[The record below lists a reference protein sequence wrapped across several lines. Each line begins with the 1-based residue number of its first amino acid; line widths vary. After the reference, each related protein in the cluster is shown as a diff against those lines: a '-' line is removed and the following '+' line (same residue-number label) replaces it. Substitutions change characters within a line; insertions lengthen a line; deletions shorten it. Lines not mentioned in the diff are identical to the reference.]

1 MNKALQLKEPV
12 LVLQKKE
19 VEQEIITGPHDP
31 KMHTCAGNHA
41 QRILAMRDVMEI
53 LGGKWKIQLIG
64 LLLFRGKMR
73 FTEILR
79 SMDGIASKMLSK
91 ELHDLE
97 ANQLIT
103 RTVLQTKPVTVE
115 YEATPY
121 GKTLA
126 PLVIEIVGWGMEHRK
141 MIMKSDQSGIQ
152 GGKSAGG
159 SRQYQK

>member
-1 MNKALQLKEPV
+1 MNEALVLQEPV
-12 LVLQKKE
+12 LTVQKNEAVQKTE
-19 VEQEIITGPHDP
+19 ESPVHN
-31 KMHTCAGNHA
+31 CAGNHQ

-64 LLLFRGKMR
+64 LILFKGKMR

-115 YEATPY
+115 YEATAY
-121 GKTLA
+121 GKTLG
-126 PLVIEIVGWGMEHRK
+126 PLIIEIVGWGMEHRK
-141 MIMKSDQSGIQ
+141 TIMGT
-152 GGKSAGG
+152 G
-159 SRQYQK
+159 SKE